1 MCGKYKLCS
10 KKNKIGKYDV
20 KVCMCL
26 FVMVYVSECKS
37 KSISVPSDER
47 LPSKYNKIQLWTIS
61 KLVSITHTHTQRER
75 ERESEKEFEKERY
88 GKMKRKECFEHIS
101 KEENIVYMSDF
112 RG

>member
-1 MCGKYKLCS
+1 
-10 KKNKIGKYDV
+10 
-20 KVCMCL
+20 
-26 FVMVYVSECKS
+26 MVYVSECKS

-75 ERESEKEFEKERY
+75 ERERRERERERESEKEFEKERY
-88 GKMKRKECFEHIS
+88 GKMKRRECFEHIS